1 MSIAWIRLTLCAL
14 LTFVIAT
21 GAATAGPPT
30 VTPGPSQPVQVT
42 NTSAN
47 PVPVSVQ
54 GSTTVTGN
62 VQVTNTPN
70 VNVAS
75 TVFVQQA
82 GIPYSFDKVATCN
95 NFNCFA
101 DFPTVPAGK
110 LLVITHMSAL
120 ARPTLSTT
128 IFDLV
133 ELEGSNTIDTDFATR
148 YTFPMTRIGQAGD
161 NVIADTWGANAQ
173 LLAFVL
179 AGQFPRVT
187 MSQRNQG
194 ETFFAQVT
202 LAGYLVTAPQ

>member
-1 MSIAWIRLTLCAL
+1 
-14 LTFVIAT
+14 
-21 GAATAGPPT
+21 
-30 VTPGPSQPVQVT
+30 
-42 NTSAN
+42 
-47 PVPVSVQ
+47 
-54 GSTTVTGN
+54 
-62 VQVTNTPN
+62 
-70 VNVAS
+70 
-75 TVFVQQA
+75 
-82 GIPYSFDKVATCN
+82 
-95 NFNCFA
+95 
-101 DFPTVPAGK
+101 
-110 LLVITHMSAL
+110 MSAL

-133 ELEGSNTIDTDFATR
+133 ELEGSNTIDTDFAAR